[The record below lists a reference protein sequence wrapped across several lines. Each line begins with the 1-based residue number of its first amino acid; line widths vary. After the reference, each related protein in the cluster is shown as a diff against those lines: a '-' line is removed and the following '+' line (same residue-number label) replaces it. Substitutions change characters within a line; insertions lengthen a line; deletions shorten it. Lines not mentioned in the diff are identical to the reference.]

1 MTRCPRWE
9 KRGWK
14 QIMSSLFFERRS
26 AAIFLLVVLVALLP
40 LGDLYAQEPKMLV
53 RISEIEIF
61 NQHLEEYQRILNEEA
76 EASMRLEPGVLCI
89 FPTAQK
95 DNPTLIRILEVYASH
110 DAYDAHIK
118 SPHFQKYK
126 SSTLAMVKS
135 LRLVDMEAMNAE
147 AMPLIF
153 KKMSERPSAPNTV
166 QP

>member
-1 MTRCPRWE
+1 
-9 KRGWK
+9 
-14 QIMSSLFFERRS
+14 MSSLFFERRS
-26 AAIFLLVVLVALLP
+26 ATIFLLVVIVALLP
-40 LGDLYAQEPKMLV
+40 FGNLYAQEPKMLV

-61 NQHLEEYQRILNEEA
+61 NQYLEEYQRILNEEA
-76 EASMRLEPGVLCI
+76 EASMRLEPGFLCI

-95 DNPTLIRILEVYASH
+95 DNPTLIRILEIYANR

-135 LRLVDMEAMNAE
+135 LRLVDTEALNSE